1 MISLTSLLYSRI
13 KNEAIDR
20 TIARITNA
28 ADSTTIIVTQ
38 SVILPSCRSVVLLAI
53 NKCISGYTSS
63 HKAIL
68 DTGDKFMK
76 AGFIG
81 LGHLGKTIAKR
92 LISEGVEL
100 TVWNRTKEKAMDLGV
115 PVADTPAALMSAVDV
130 VFLNLFDSN
139 AVANV
144 MGSSDG
150 LLSGECKGKIIIDL
164 TTNHFDRVG
173 AFYDA
178 SRCKGATYLESP
190 VLGSIVPASQG
201 ALTVLVSGEK
211 ASYDRVRPLLE
222 KIGKTIFYLEG
233 ESQATKLK
241 LVNNLVLGTLMAT
254 CAEAVAFGEAVGVD
268 RATVIDI
275 LLAGAGNS
283 MVLNGKKN
291 KLINEDFSTH
301 FSSSLIYK
309 DLHYLQDLAKTL
321 RKPLFTGSAVKEL
334 YGMTYAKG
342 IEGEDF
348 SAIYKLF
355 KEY

>member
-1 MISLTSLLYSRI
+1 
-13 KNEAIDR
+13 
-20 TIARITNA
+20 
-28 ADSTTIIVTQ
+28 
-38 SVILPSCRSVVLLAI
+38 
-53 NKCISGYTSS
+53 
-63 HKAIL
+63 
-68 DTGDKFMK
+68 MK

-100 TVWNRTKEKAMDLGV
+100 TVWNRTKEKALDLGI
-115 PVADTPAALMSAVDV
+115 PVASTPAALMSGVDV
-130 VFLNLFDSN
+130 VFLNLFDSD
-139 AVANV
+139 AVSAV
-144 MGSSDG
+144 LEGPDG
-150 LLSGECKGKIIIDL
+150 LLSGDCNGKIIVDT
-164 TTNHFDRVG
+164 TTNHFDRVAGFYEAARIRG
-173 AFYDA
+173 AV
-178 SRCKGATYLESP
+178 YLEAP
-190 VLGSIVPASQG
+190 VLGSVMPASQG

-211 ASYDRVRPLLE
+211 SGYERVRPLLE
-222 KIGKTIFYLEG
+222 KIGKTIFYLEE

-268 RATVIDI
+268 RATVVDI

-334 YGMTYAKG
+334 YGMTYAMG